1 MSEIMREEPGE
12 EFLPGSSYCDGRE
25 RCLPYVPRT
34 DRIAGPMEDAD
45 TQERVRGL
53 RERVDEVD
61 RELIRALNER
71 ARIVQEIMSLKA
83 ETGAPV
89 YDPRREEEIL
99 QRVVEQ
105 NEGPIY
111 DSSMR
116 DIFELILH
124 RIRDLEI
131 QRGEFQR

>member
-1 MSEIMREEPGE
+1 
-12 EFLPGSSYCDGRE
+12 
-25 RCLPYVPRT
+25 
-34 DRIAGPMEDAD
+34 MEDAAL
-45 TQERVRGL
+45 QEKVSEL

-71 ARIVQEIMSLKA
+71 ARIVQEIVALKA
-83 ETGAPV
+83 EAGAPV
-89 YDPRREEEIL
+89 YDPKREEEIL
-99 QRVVEQ
+99 QKVVEL
-105 NEGPIY
+105 NSGPIY

-131 QRGEFQR
+131 QRGEFSR

>member
-1 MSEIMREEPGE
+1 M
-12 EFLPGSSYCDGRE
+12 D
-25 RCLPYVPRT
+25 
-34 DRIAGPMEDAD
+34 DAAL
-45 TQERVRGL
+45 QERVKEL

-71 ARIVQEIMSLKA
+71 ARVVQEIMALKA
-83 ETGAPV
+83 EAGAPV
-89 YDPRREEEIL
+89 YDPKREEEIL

-105 NEGPIY
+105 NTGPIY

>member
-1 MSEIMREEPGE
+1 
-12 EFLPGSSYCDGRE
+12 
-25 RCLPYVPRT
+25 LPYVPRA
-34 DRIAGPMEDAD
+34 DRIAGPMEDAEA
-45 TQERVRGL
+45 QERVREL
-53 RERVDEVD
+53 RERVDLVD

-71 ARIVQEIMSLKA
+71 ARIVQEIMALKA
-83 ETGAPV
+83 EAGAPV

-99 QRVVEQ
+99 QKVVEL

-131 QRGEFQR
+131 QRGEFSR

>member
-1 MSEIMREEPGE
+1 M
-12 EFLPGSSYCDGRE
+12 
-25 RCLPYVPRT
+25 T
-34 DRIAGPMEDAD
+34 DAE
-45 TQERVRGL
+45 TQEKVREL

-61 RELIRALNER
+61 RELIEALSER
-71 ARIVQEIMSLKA
+71 ARIVQEIKA
-83 ETGAPV
+83 IKARAGAPV

-99 QRVVEQ
+99 QSVVER
-105 NEGPIY
+105 NPGPIY

-131 QRGEFQR
+131 QRGEFPR